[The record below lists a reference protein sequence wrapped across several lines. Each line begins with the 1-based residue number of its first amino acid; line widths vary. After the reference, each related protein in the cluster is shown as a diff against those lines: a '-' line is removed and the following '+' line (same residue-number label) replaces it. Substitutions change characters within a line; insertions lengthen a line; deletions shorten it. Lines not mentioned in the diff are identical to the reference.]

1 MTLRGVRLILDLFGE
16 SAMPGGFVYKPDIIE
31 ALAEADLLA
40 RLAGLPFKEFEF
52 HGFLGKRRVVSF
64 GWKYDLSTERMHP
77 ANPIPEFA
85 LPVRERAAA
94 ALGRQAADFE
104 QLLVTEYGPAAGI
117 GWHKDKAT
125 FADVIGVSLGSS
137 CTLRLRRKAGV
148 KWERLSVSLEP
159 RSAYL
164 LTGAV
169 RAEWEHSIPPVSEPR
184 YSLTFRSL
192 TERR

>member
-1 MTLRGVRLILDLFGE
+1 
-16 SAMPGGFVYKPDIIE
+16 MPGGFKYRPDIIDGE
-31 ALAEADLLA
+31 EESDLLD
-40 RLAGLPFKEFEF
+40 RLAALPFREFEF

-64 GWKYDLSTERMHP
+64 GWKYDFTTERMHP
-77 ANPIPEFA
+77 VDPIPEFL
-85 LPVRERAAA
+85 LPVRERAAF
-94 ALGRQAADFE
+94 ALGGQGGCFE
-104 QLLVTEYGPAAGI
+104 QLLVTEYGPGAGI

-137 CTLRLRRKAGV
+137 CTLRLRRKAGT
-148 KWERLSVSLEP
+148 KWERASVLLEP

-169 RAEWEHSIPPVSEPR
+169 RSEWEHSIPPVAEPR

-192 TERR
+192 SEGR

>member
-1 MTLRGVRLILDLFGE
+1 MTLDLFGE
-16 SAMPGGFVYKPDIIE
+16 PTMPGGFRYRPDIID
-31 ALAEADLLA
+31 AAEESDLLD
-40 RLAGLPFKEFEF
+40 RLAGLPFREFEF

-64 GWKYDLSTERMHP
+64 GWKYDFSAERMHLVD
-77 ANPIPEFA
+77 PIPEFV

-94 ALGRQAADFE
+94 ALDRQATDFE

-137 CTLRLRRKAGV
+137 CTLRLRRKAEV
-148 KWERLSVSLEP
+148 KWQRVSLALEP

-164 LTGAV
+164 LTGPV
-169 RAEWEHSIPPVSEPR
+169 RSEWEHSIPPVSAAR

-192 TERR
+192 AERQ